1 MTAHPR
7 PRTDRGLLTASV
19 NRARTNA
26 QMTMA
31 LMPVLVTGVP
41 LTPAQYRDALSRA
54 EELSQHVLRYT
65 RYLSALAAI
74 DGERDT

>member
-7 PRTDRGLLTASV
+7 PRTDRGLLMASV

-26 QMTMA
+26 EATMA
-31 LMPVLVTGVP
+31 LMPVLMAGAP
-41 LTPAQYRDALSRA
+41 LTPAQYRDALNRA

-65 RYLSALAAI
+65 RYLSALAAL
-74 DGERDT
+74 DGQEGA